1 MNDEVNLPELKE
13 YVSIKQAAEML
24 GLAYKTVHQY
34 VAEGRIPA
42 VRVVDVILIP
52 VAEVKKFKPNIS
64 GRPRKSV
71 PRWHIS
77 PADNALL
84 ATIILVQMRSGQ
96 EAKLAERLDELR
108 RSGEHLFPGTV
119 SRYIMERKQYPGQ
132 VEIILIWRSSVMPA
146 SAKREQALAAFRQ
159 SLDDVLD
166 WSTAQYDEATILMH
180 A

>member
-1 MNDEVNLPELKE
+1 MSNEIKLPDIEE

-24 GLAYKTVHQY
+24 GVAYRTAHQY

-42 VRVVDVILIP
+42 VRAGDVILIR
-52 VAEVKKFKPNIS
+52 VAELKKFKPTIS

-84 ATIILVQMRSGQ
+84 ATIILVQVRSGQ
-96 EAKLAERLDELR
+96 EEKLAERLDELR
-108 RSGEHLFPGTV
+108 RGGEHLFPGTV
-119 SRYIMERKQYPGQ
+119 SRYIMKRKQHPGQ
-132 VEIILIWRSSVMPA
+132 VEILLIWRSPIMPA
-146 SAKREQALAAFRQ
+146 SAQREQALAAFRQ

>member
-108 RSGEHLFPGTV
+108 RGGEHLFSGTI

-132 VEIILIWRSSVMPA
+132 VEIFLIWRSSVMPA
-146 SAKREQALAAFRQ
+146 SAKREQAHAAFRQ

-166 WSTAQYDEATILMH
+166 LSTAQYDEVTILMH

>member
-34 VAEGRIPA
+34 VTEGRIPA

-52 VAEVKKFKPNIS
+52 VAEVKKFKPNMS

-77 PADNALL
+77 PTDNTLL

-96 EAKLAERLDELR
+96 EAKLAERLDEIR
-108 RSGEHLFPGTV
+108 RSGEHLFPGTI

-146 SAKREQALAAFRQ
+146 SAKRDQALAAFRQ

>member
-34 VAEGRIPA
+34 VTEGRIPA

-52 VAEVKKFKPNIS
+52 VAEVKKFKPNMS

-77 PADNALL
+77 PADNTLL

-96 EAKLAERLDELR
+96 EAKLAERLDEIR
-108 RSGEHLFPGTV
+108 RSSEHLFPGTI

-146 SAKREQALAAFRQ
+146 SAKHEQALAAFRQ

>member
-1 MNDEVNLPELKE
+1 M
-13 YVSIKQAAEML
+13 
-24 GLAYKTVHQY
+24 
-34 VAEGRIPA
+34 
-42 VRVVDVILIP
+42 
-52 VAEVKKFKPNIS
+52 S

-71 PRWHIS
+71 PSWHIS
-77 PADNALL
+77 PGDNTLL

-108 RSGEHLFPGTV
+108 RGGEHLFPGTI